1 MQFNGYQQQDSQEL
15 LGAVLDGLHVREL
28 AGQLGMVPGPGVVD
42 CSCCVWV
49 CRRI

>member
-15 LGAVLDGLHVREL
+15 LGAVLDGLHVRGL
-28 AGQLGMVPGPGVVD
+28 AGQLGMLPGVVD
-42 CSCCVWV
+42 CSCCVLV